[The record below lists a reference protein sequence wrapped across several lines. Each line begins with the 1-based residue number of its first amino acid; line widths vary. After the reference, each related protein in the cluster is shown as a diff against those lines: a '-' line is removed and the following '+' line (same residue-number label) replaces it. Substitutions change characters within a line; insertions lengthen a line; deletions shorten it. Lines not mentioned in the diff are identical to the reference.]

1 MFTVILG
8 ILAFF
13 VGLVL
18 MGWVV
23 TLVRVRMGFVKH
35 GQEAIEEY
43 FGTVA
48 FALLMTIFMC
58 LISLEGW
65 IG

>member
-8 ILAFF
+8 VLALFI
-13 VGLVL
+13 GLVL

-43 FGTVA
+43 YNTVM
-48 FALLMTIFMC
+48 FALLMTGFLC
-58 LISLEGW
+58 LVSLESW

>member
-13 VGLVL
+13 IGLVL

-23 TLVRVRMGFVKH
+23 TLIRVKMGFVKH
-35 GQEAIEEY
+35 GEEAIEEY
-43 FGTVA
+43 CGTVA

-58 LISLEGW
+58 LISIEGW

>member
-8 ILAFF
+8 ILALFI
-13 VGLVL
+13 GLVL

-23 TLVRVRMGFVKH
+23 TLIRVRLGFVKH

-43 FGTVA
+43 CNTA
-48 FALLMTIFMC
+48 IFALLMTGFLC
-58 LISLEGW
+58 LLSIESW